1 MKKKL
6 ITSALL
12 LSACFVLAGC
22 SEDSGETLKGQ
33 TDATMGKN
41 VKHVKDPAMSYTKI
55 NHSVTFNGE
64 KINFVAK
71 YGIEKRYVHNWRFTN
86 TEKVILSLKPV
97 SDNPNLK
104 LGINNVYSDVS
115 ISSSKTQYNA
125 VRQDSVNLSYSQ
137 LPHGM
142 VSISKNDGY
151 TLPFQVESINENDDA
166 DSSKPLD
173 PTKVEKVH
181 FIHAFGQNHVDKV
194 LSNDDPL
201 SPNYGKE
208 QAIVLRTQN
217 AGYKVDPNGTQTPNT
232 PRQAP
237 RVIDQSRYWHIS
249 LDKSVDD
256 ETGTSILTRCQDQLK
271 AMDIAL
277 ESTGKMLREFT
288 FKFYKS
294 DQLMEEGDDDF
305 KRDKREISQV
315 LNTEA
320 MAFGHSQ
327 DSIEKV
333 ATPTGGIDLLY
344 NFVWQQLSAACGI
357 PKSVLTGEQAGT
369 LAGASQDVINYYDS
383 IKAIQTNLLKPEIE
397 QITRIL
403 MYANGDDPDQ
413 LDWKIVFNDLQT
425 MDDKTNSE
433 IFMNQA
439 NAYSSLISNGV
450 LAPDE
455 VHDMLAGQDTNPN
468 PAMQTA
474 GDSVDAETVKNIV
487 DNYQKDKERA
497 EKHDDS

>member
-1 MKKKL
+1 MGLFSRRKSEPKKRTIVGDGIDL
-6 ITSALL
+6 NPFTSYDNLGWRVVNDEQDYDALHN
-12 LSACFVLAGC
+12 
-22 SEDSGETLKGQ
+22 ETKHNAIARRIVHKPAE
-33 TDATMGKN
+33 DATRNGFRVIMAD
-41 VKHVKDPAMSYTKI
+41 DP
-55 NHSVTFNGE
+55 E
-64 KINFVAK
+64 
-71 YGIEKRYVHNWRFTN
+71 
-86 TEKVILSLKPV
+86 
-97 SDNPNLK
+97 
-104 LGINNVYSDVS
+104 
-115 ISSSKTQYNA
+115 
-125 VRQDSVNLSYSQ
+125 RQKMYQRLHY
-137 LPHGM
+137 
-142 VSISKNDGY
+142 
-151 TLPFQVESINENDDA
+151 
-166 DSSKPLD
+166 
-173 PTKVEKVH
+173 PTKVEKVY

-232 PRQAP
+232 PRNTP

-288 FKFYKS
+288 FKIYKS
-294 DQLMEEGDDDF
+294 DQLMEEGDADF

-357 PKSVLTGEQAGT
+357 PKSILTGEQAGT

-383 IKAIQTNLLKPEIE
+383 IKAIQTNLLKPEVE

-403 MYANGDDPDQ
+403 MYANDDDPDQ